1 MMKWLKWAAILAVL
15 YVAADILV
23 TFVYPDVRILKKHNP
38 STTAFMEYR
47 KKQWA
52 ADGLNKTIDHRWV
65 KLKKVSPY
73 LLKAVIIAED
83 DKFWKHEGFDFDA
96 MKKALEKD
104 IAEGKLKAGGSS
116 ISQQLAK
123 NLYLSPSKNPIRKI
137 KEAILT
143 WRIEK
148 ALSKKRIMELY
159 VNVAEW
165 GDGVFGI
172 EAAARHHYG
181 KSARNLSSREAVR
194 LACVL
199 PNPIVFNPRSTTS
212 TYVKKRSRAIYRV
225 MVRRGIVIPEYEE
238 VMSGPEEKTEETP
251 VDIMALGMED
261 VLPDNTDSFET
272 GPAPLEEGSV
282 SPEGDRFPPEG
293 GHVKP
298 GNGTVSEPETGNRS
312 APASDALPL
321 DPGIPEG
328 QTPSEDEML
337 LDDQSFE

>member
-1 MMKWLKWAAILAVL
+1 MMKGFKWAAIIVILA
-15 YVAADILV
+15 VAADILV
-23 TFVYPDVRILKKHNP
+23 TFVYPDVSILKKHNP

-52 ADGLNKTIDHRWV
+52 EDGLDKTIDQRWV

-73 LLKAVIIAED
+73 LIKAVIIGED

-123 NLYLSPSKNPIRKI
+123 NLYLSPSKNPIRKV

-148 ALSKKRIMELY
+148 SLSKKRIMELY
-159 VNVAEW
+159 VNIAEW
-165 GDGVFGI
+165 GDGIFGI

-181 KSARNLSSREAVR
+181 KRARALTAQEAVR
-194 LACVL
+194 LASVL

-212 TYVKKRSRAIYRV
+212 AYVRKRSRAIYRV
-225 MVRRGIVIPEYEE
+225 MLRRGIVIPEYEE
-238 VMSGPEEKTEETP
+238 VMSAPEEKTEEAP
-251 VDIMALGMED
+251 VDIMSLGMDGVSTE
-261 VLPDNTDSFET
+261 NTDSFET
-272 GPAPLEEGSV
+272 TGVPA
-282 SPEGDRFPPEG
+282 EGDTPS
-293 GHVKP
+293 
-298 GNGTVSEPETGNRS
+298 GNSAETVES
-312 APASDALPL
+312 PAAENPQDAAPL
-321 DPGIPEG
+321 DPGPEVEGNSPPEDIPADN
-328 QTPSEDEML
+328 QTGE
-337 LDDQSFE
+337 